1 MQATDL
7 SQMILAARDGNSTL
21 VIKNAKVVNV
31 FTNEIIEADVAVYE
45 DTIIGIGSF
54 EGDNVYDAKGSY
66 LAPGFIDAH
75 VHIES
80 SMVTPAS
87 FAQIIQGVP

>member
-7 SQMILAARDGNSTL
+7 SRMILAARDGNSTL

-87 FAQIIQGVP
+87 FAQIIHGVP